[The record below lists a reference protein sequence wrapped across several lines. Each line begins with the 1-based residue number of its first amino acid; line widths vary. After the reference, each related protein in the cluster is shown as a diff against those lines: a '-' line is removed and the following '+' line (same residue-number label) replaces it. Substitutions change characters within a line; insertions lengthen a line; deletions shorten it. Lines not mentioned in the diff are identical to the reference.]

1 MPVKKSIRR
10 RKSSPTSTAA
20 LIKRYERLTRGMDK
34 SAVAAVMAIGAMA
47 AAMLIAMAW
56 PSRPAAAGSESEIV
70 AASTAPGSEQPFDA
84 VEAAEAREPQ
94 SPVVTITGCLERDDE
109 TFRLKDTVGEDAPRS
124 RSWKSGFLRKRPA
137 SVEVI
142 DASNRLRLNRHVGER
157 ISVTG
162 TLEDKELQV
171 RSLRRVAS
179 SCAIDNA

>member
-10 RKSSPTSTAA
+10 KKASPMSKAA
-20 LIKRYERLTRGMDK
+20 LIKQYERLTSGMDK

-56 PSRPAAAGSESEIV
+56 PSRPAAAVPENEIV
-70 AASTAPGSEQPFDA
+70 AASTASGFDEPYGA
-84 VEAAEAREPQ
+84 AGAAEAREPQ
-94 SPVVTITGCLERDDE
+94 SQVVTITGCLERDDE
-109 TFRLKDTVGEDAPRS
+109 TFRLKDTTGVDAPRS

-142 DASNRLRLNRHVGER
+142 DASNRLRLNSHVGER

-179 SCAIDNA
+179 SCASDNA

>member
-10 RKSSPTSTAA
+10 RKSSPMSKAA
-20 LIKRYERLTRGMDK
+20 LIKQYERLTAGMDK

-47 AAMLIAMAW
+47 AAMLLALAW
-56 PSRPAAAGSESEIV
+56 PSQPVS
-70 AASTAPGSEQPFDA
+70 AASENRTATVSTAIDFDEPLERAQSETRA
-84 VEAAEAREPQ
+84 PQ
-94 SPVVTITGCLERDDE
+94 SAMVTITGCLERDDE
-109 TFRLKDTVGEDAPRS
+109 TFRLKDTTGVDAPRS
-124 RSWKSGFLRKRPA
+124 RSWKSGFLKKRNS

-142 DASNRLRLNRHVGER
+142 DASNRLRLSNHVGER

-179 SCAIDNA
+179 SCADDNA

>member
-10 RKSSPTSTAA
+10 RKPSPMSKAA
-20 LIKRYERLTRGMDK
+20 LMRKYKHLTGGMDK

-56 PSRPAAAGSESEIV
+56 PSQPAAAESENRIV
-70 AASTAPGSEQPFDA
+70 AASAASAFDEPFES
-84 VEAAEAREPQ
+84 EAAEARAPQ
-94 SPVVTITGCLERDDE
+94 APLVTITGCLERDDE
-109 TFRLKDTVGEDAPRS
+109 TFRLKDTAGADAPRS
-124 RSWKSGFLRKRPA
+124 RSWKSGFIKKRNS

-142 DASNRLRLNRHVGER
+142 DASNRLRLGNHVGER

-162 TLEDKELQV
+162 MLDDKELQV

-179 SCAIDNA
+179 SCTDDNA

>member
-10 RKSSPTSTAA
+10 RKSSPMSKA
-20 LIKRYERLTRGMDK
+20 LIRKYERLTRGMDK
-34 SAVAAVMAIGAMA
+34 SAIAAVMAIGAMA
-47 AAMLIAMAW
+47 AAMLLALAW
-56 PSRPAAAGSESEIV
+56 PSRPAAALAKNEIV
-70 AASTAPGSEQPFDA
+70 AASTAPNFNEPLGA
-84 VEAAEAREPQ
+84 AEAPEAREPQ
-94 SPVVTITGCLERDDE
+94 SPLVTITGCLERDDE

-137 SVEVI
+137 TVEVI
-142 DASNRLRLNRHVGER
+142 DASNRLRLNSHVGER

-179 SCAIDNA
+179 SCTIDNA